1 MEPLSA
7 KQLHFFACSWCK
19 STATCTV
26 LAPGTH
32 IDCPLC
38 HRWMAHKFSY
48 AVQTDEDR
56 ALAARGLV
64 LNPHLALDPNRL
76 RHCDQCRQR
85 VPLAGMID
93 LSAAGKFCS
102 SACADAGAAK
112 HERYMKRLQDEADA
126 QALRERP
133 WLRQKESA

>member
-1 MEPLSA
+1 MSS
-7 KQLHFFACSWCK
+7 QQIHFFQCSFCK

-26 LAPGTH
+26 LVRGSH

-38 HRWMAHKFSY
+38 HRWMAHKYSY

-76 RHCDQCRQR
+76 RHCDNCRTR
-85 VPLAGMID
+85 VPVVGMIN
-93 LSAAGKFCS
+93 LSAAGKFCTE
-102 SACADAGAAK
+102 ACANTGAAK
-112 HERYMKRLQDEADA
+112 HEAYMKRLQDEEDA
-126 QALRERP
+126 RTLRQRP
-133 WLRQKESA
+133 WLQKESA